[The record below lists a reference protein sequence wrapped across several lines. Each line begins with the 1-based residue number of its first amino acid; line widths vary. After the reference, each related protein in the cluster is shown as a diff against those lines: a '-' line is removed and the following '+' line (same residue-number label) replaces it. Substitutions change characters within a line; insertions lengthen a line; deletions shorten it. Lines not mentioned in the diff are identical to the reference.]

1 MIKVIIQIPCYN
13 EAAVLPGTLRDLPR
27 SLPGVDVL
35 EWLVIDDGST
45 DTTSDVART
54 LGVHHIVRFDRN
66 RGLAS
71 AFAAGLEAAI
81 KAGAD
86 IVVNTDADNQYR
98 ADDIAALVTPIVE
111 RRADIV
117 IGDRRVGSLPNFSW
131 LKRRLQVLGSWVLGR
146 AAELEVPDATSGFRA
161 LSRDAALRTLVLSNY
176 SYTLETLIQAGA
188 RRAAVLFVPVGINPQ
203 TRPSRLMRNIPEYIG
218 KSTVTIVRAYAM
230 YRPLRVFVTLGSV
243 LILLGLL
250 PGFRFLYFYFSGNR
264 VGHVQSLI
272 LAAVLLIVGFQIVL
286 IGLVADVLASNRK
299 LLEEV
304 VYRLRRQDA
313 DDREE
318 SGTTTRDA

>member
-1 MIKVIIQIPCYN
+1 
-13 EAAVLPGTLRDLPR
+13 
-27 SLPGVDVL
+27 
-35 EWLVIDDGST
+35 
-45 DTTSDVART
+45 
-54 LGVHHIVRFDRN
+54 
-66 RGLAS
+66 
-71 AFAAGLEAAI
+71 
-81 KAGAD
+81 
-86 IVVNTDADNQYR
+86 
-98 ADDIAALVTPIVE
+98 
-111 RRADIV
+111 
-117 IGDRRVGSLPNFSW
+117 
-131 LKRRLQVLGSWVLGR
+131 
-146 AAELEVPDATSGFRA
+146 
-161 LSRDAALRTLVLSNY
+161 
-176 SYTLETLIQAGA
+176 LIQAGA

-203 TRPSRLMRNIPEYIG
+203 TRPSRLMRSIPEYIG

-230 YRPLRVFVTLGSV
+230 YRPLRVFVTLGSL
-243 LILLGLL
+243 LIVLGLL

>member
-1 MIKVIIQIPCYN
+1 MTKVIIQIPCYN
-13 EAAVLPGTLRDLPR
+13 EATTLPGTLRDLPR

-45 DTTSDVART
+45 DSTSDVART
-54 LGVHHIVRFDRN
+54 HGVHHVVRFDRN

-188 RRAAVLFVPVGINPQ
+188 RRAAVLFVPIGINPQ
-203 TRPSRLMRNIPEYIG
+203 TRPSRLMRSIPEYIG

-230 YRPLRVFVTLGSV
+230 YRPLRVFVTLGSI
-243 LILLGLL
+243 LIVLGLL

-272 LAAVLLIVGFQIVL
+272 LAAVLIIVGFQIVL

-304 VYRLRRQDA
+304 VYRLRRRDA
-313 DDREE
+313 DDQEGP
-318 SGTTTRDA
+318 GTTTRDA